1 MTTTFSRFITTVITT
16 YNRSYCVSNSINS
29 AILAFPGC
37 QIILVDDAST
47 DDTLNNVKASF
58 YDQIQSGQ
66 LRLISL
72 DHNVGVAEAKNI
84 GYEAAHSDWVFFLDS
99 DDTFIAGVEETVQ
112 DELIRS
118 SNCPIV
124 FFRCVDQN
132 GQHVGANHHKSQ
144 FLDLRTYLRCG
155 SQGEALT
162 AINKKL
168 IFGSLPYQGDLRGY
182 EGLGCCRIIKQY
194 GSAHLSSLVLR
205 VYYRGREDALSSF
218 SNMLNRSNLLA
229 KGHRLIIKEF
239 SKDMSLN
246 QRIYYK
252 IKALIYELAYRLS
265 SMRHS

>member
-1 MTTTFSRFITTVITT
+1 MTQFLSKFITTVITT

-29 AILAFPGC
+29 AILAFPC
-37 QIILVDDAST
+37 SQIILVDDAST
-47 DDTLNNVKASF
+47 DDTINKVKASF
-58 YDQIQSGQ
+58 CDQMQSGQ

-72 DHNVGVAEAKNI
+72 DHNVGVTEAKNI

-99 DDTFIAGVEETVQ
+99 DDTYIAGIEDMVQ
-112 DELIRS
+112 GELIS
-118 SNCPIV
+118 SNDCPIV

-144 FLDLRTYLRCG
+144 LLDLRTYLRCG

-168 IFGSLPYQGDLRGY
+168 ILGSLPYQGDLRGY

-194 GSAHLSSLVLR
+194 GSALLSSLVLR
-205 VYYRGREDALSSF
+205 VYYRGHEDALSSF

-239 SKDMSLN
+239 SKDMSFH
-246 QRIYYK
+246 QCVYYK